1 MKDLSD
7 KIPSLEIKIYGGD
20 NYELKSIEGTIKLNA
35 WIGYQSR
42 QGAYGSVNNDEQSD
56 GTAKL
61 NIGGD
66 MVLDISEVTQE
77 HVNAYNYLTQHQE
90 AIKDTILAALLAQ
103 YKDLQGQYGY
113 DAEDAASIMPD
124 VDNISQFK
132 SLIGLSTVHLLN
144 VSKDETAYAGY
155 QFGCTWDDEHGLGV
169 MTHKD
174 RVIEIGGA
182 DTSFLT
188 WVAKNDLGP
197 E

>member
-7 KIPSLEIKIYGGD
+7 KIPSLEIKIYRGD

-66 MVLDISEVTQE
+66 MVLDIPEVTQE